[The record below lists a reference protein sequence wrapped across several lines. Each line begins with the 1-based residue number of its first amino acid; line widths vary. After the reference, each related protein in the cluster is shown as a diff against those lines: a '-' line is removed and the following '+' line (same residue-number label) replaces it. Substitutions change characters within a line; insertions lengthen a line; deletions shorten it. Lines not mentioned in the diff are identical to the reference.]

1 MFLYI
6 LYFSLFYQIINFIG
20 ITAVDIF
27 KYRINWKIYLKR
39 FYQNTH
45 KHSII
50 FYGASNGETLSLIP
64 ISNKLMG
71 RGVNFCYC
79 CGSPTSYQIM
89 QRKVKHVYLKPFDNI
104 ISTGIFLL
112 TIMPK
117 VIVMAEAD
125 IWPIFIFF
133 CKMLNIKLILV
144 NYQIKT
150 KKYWILTR
158 IRSKLHFNLSDNI
171 YSKIKYPKHKHMH
184 FIGNLKILAEKI
196 ERNITK
202 NNNYT
207 LIISSAHQ
215 NEMFIHLPIIEYCI
229 SHDIQIIYV
238 PRHLNWKTDLK
249 NKTKHF
255 SPFWICNQNE
265 SLKKIINKKKFV
277 IVHCFGLLKQLYQ
290 YSHIC
295 IMGATFNKVGGHNI
309 MEPVAN
315 QNVLILGP
323 NYQTCQDLY
332 QILNIKNNIQ
342 ICQNQMEVIQHIKK
356 NKENLQTSTYWNNI
370 CDQIKEIQKD
380 LNNRL
385 LFLIKHITEI

>member
-20 ITAVDIF
+20 ITAGDF
-27 KYRINWKIYLKR
+27 LKYKIHWITYLKR
-39 FYQNTH
+39 FYQNAQ
-45 KHSII
+45 KHSIL

-64 ISNKLMG
+64 ISSKLLG

-89 QRKVKHVYLKPFDNI
+89 QKKEKHVYLKPFDNI

-112 TIMPK
+112 LIMPR

-125 IWPIFIFF
+125 IWPFFVFIS
-133 CKMLNIKLILV
+133 KILKIKLILV

-150 KKYWILTR
+150 KKYWIQNK
-158 IRSKLHFNLSDNI
+158 IRSIIHYNLSDHI
-171 YSKIKYPKHKHMH
+171 YTKIDYPKHKNMNY
-184 FIGNLKILAEKI
+184 IGNLKILAEKI
-196 ERNITK
+196 DKNIIK

-207 LIISSAHQ
+207 VIISSAHQ
-215 NEMFIHLPIIEYCI
+215 NEMFIHLPIIEYCL
-229 SHDIQIIYV
+229 SHGIQIIYV
-238 PRHLNWKTDLK
+238 PRYLNWEKELK
-249 NKTKHF
+249 SKTKHF
-255 SPFWICNQNE
+255 SPYWIYNHDKLIKE
-265 SLKKIINKKKFV
+265 LVNKENFI
-277 IVHCFGLLKQLYQ
+277 IVHCFGLLKQMYQ
-290 YSHIC
+290 YSHLC

-332 QILNIKNNIQ
+332 QLLNINDNIQ
-342 ICQNQMEVIQHIKK
+342 ICQNKKEIIQHIKK

-385 LFLIKHITEI
+385 LLFINKHLI